1 LTHPPRA
8 EGPSPIIAA
17 LVTFGFDFEN
27 PIMVA
32 TNRERLPNRR
42 QSVTFDFE
50 FAGLRYTCTVGRFRD
65 GRIAEIFLGNHKT
78 NSSADTNARDS
89 AIVASLALQYGADI
103 ETIRKALCR
112 DSHSRASGPLGTAI
126 HILAETEHES

>member
-1 LTHPPRA
+1 
-8 EGPSPIIAA
+8 
-17 LVTFGFDFEN
+17 
-27 PIMVA
+27 MVA
-32 TNRERLPNRR
+32 IKRERLPSRR
-42 QSVTFDFE
+42 QSETFDFE

-65 GRIAEIFLGNHKT
+65 GRVAEIFLGNHKT

-112 DSHSRASGPLGTAI
+112 DSHGGASGPLGVALDL
-126 HILAETEHES
+126 LADDGEARHER